1 MYLLI
6 DFCVSMQFLCL
17 ALRLNEDFGGFMIMR
32 LSDVE
37 AEVET
42 RFGGKE
48 IRRFSK
54 LKIIYCH

>member
-1 MYLLI
+1 
-6 DFCVSMQFLCL
+6 MQFLCL